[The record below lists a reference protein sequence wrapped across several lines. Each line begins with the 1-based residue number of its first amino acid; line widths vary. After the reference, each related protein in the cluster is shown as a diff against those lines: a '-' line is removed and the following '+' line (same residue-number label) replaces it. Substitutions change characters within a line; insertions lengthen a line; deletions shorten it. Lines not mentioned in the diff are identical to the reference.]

1 MAAALSQ
8 STLTNVMPNA
18 ELRIIS
24 LIPSATEI
32 VAALGLEGSLVGRSH
47 ECDYPPTVQSLPICT
62 APNLNPQGTSR
73 EIHDR
78 VEDLLKSAL
87 SIYKIDLDALA
98 RLRPTHILTQAQCE
112 VCAVSL
118 AEVEAAVAQLTNCSA
133 QIISLQPAV
142 LDDVWAD
149 LRRVAQ
155 AVGVESDTAIAA
167 LQARVATCQ
176 QKAQALPHRPRVACI
191 EWTEPLMAAGN
202 WVPELVALAGGE
214 NLFGTVGQHS
224 PWMQWDELLQANPD
238 VLVVMPCGFDL
249 EQTRKAAISDL
260 AQHPYWYTLKAVQQG
275 QVYLTDGN
283 QYFNRPGPRLV
294 DSLEILAEIF
304 HPKLNCSYE
313 GRGWARLIE
322 NL

>member
-1 MAAALSQ
+1 MVAALNQ
-8 STLTNVMPNA
+8 LTLTSAMPKA

-32 VAALGLEGSLVGRSH
+32 VAALGLEGALVGRSH

-78 VEDLLKSAL
+78 VEDLLQSAL
-87 SIYKIDLDALA
+87 SIYRIDLDALE

-118 AEVEAAVAQLTNCSA
+118 AEVETAVAQLTSCSA

-142 LDDVWAD
+142 LEDVWAD
-149 LRRVAQ
+149 LKRVAQ
-155 AVGVESDTAIAA
+155 AVGVEGEAVIAA
-167 LQARVATCQ
+167 LQDRVAMCQ

-191 EWTEPLMAAGN
+191 EWTEPLMTAGN

-224 PWMQWDELLQANPD
+224 PWMQWDELVQANPD

-249 EQTRKAAISDL
+249 EKTREAAIADL
-260 AQHPYWYTLKAVQQG
+260 TQHPHWRTLKAVQQG

-304 HPKLNCSYE
+304 HPELDYGYE
-313 GRGWARLIE
+313 GRGWVRLQTA
-322 NL
+322 